1 MEERFRV
8 GQWVA
13 PYTIDDGDATALKVE
28 AIGENHD
35 VECYVLS
42 DRSLWS
48 VETGAPLTRL
58 WKGHRLRDLP
68 ESVIVNRLPDMLRRL
83 IEDADHDTLA
93 KTYAAMLETIR

>member
-1 MEERFRV
+1 MEERFCV

-13 PYTIDDGDATALKVE
+13 PYTVDDGDATALKVE
-28 AIGENHD
+28 AIGSNHG

-42 DRSLWS
+42 DRSLWA
-48 VETGAPLTRL
+48 VETGEPLTRT

-83 IEDADHDTLA
+83 IEEADHDTLA
-93 KTYAAMLETIR
+93 MAYAAMLETIR